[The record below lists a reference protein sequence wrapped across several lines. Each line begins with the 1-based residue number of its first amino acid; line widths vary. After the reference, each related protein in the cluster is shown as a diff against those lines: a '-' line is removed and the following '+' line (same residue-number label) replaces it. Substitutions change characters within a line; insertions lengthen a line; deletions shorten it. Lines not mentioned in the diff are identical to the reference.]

1 MIQSKSIRVLKTF
14 SEEELKQFSDFL
26 RSPFHNKNKN
36 LIKLF
41 NILEKYHS
49 QYEVENEIVYSKVY
63 PGKKYNYDN
72 LKKLMSELF
81 LILEMF
87 LSHLKLKKEK
97 FTSDKYLLEE
107 YVQRKLN
114 ELFLFKV
121 KKVNEKLEAK
131 NCYNIGFE
139 DKFYLEC
146 LIKDFYIDN
155 NMVFTIPLDRLIR
168 KSEYLLCFFL
178 ENMLTDIND
187 IISLRGLG
195 RNKFKQSLITE
206 SFLQSLDIKI
216 FLEYLSHNKI
226 KNNYIVFLIN
236 SILMLMYPKN
246 ETYFNQ
252 AKHLILNNYDYIYK
266 ENPKE
271 FSGYFLILA
280 NYCGKMSKRGKTEF
294 NLEGFELY
302 KHYLKVLSESFDKGE
317 NTMQS
322 LFYLNLIMKGI
333 TVNELDWVEEFI
345 RNYTK
350 YLEQKDRENTYNYAN
365 ALLNFKKEKYEK
377 SLSYLSKIPLKSNNY
392 PNLEINLATLKC
404 YFELALYDAAFSLID
419 SSKHYLLTT
428 NEFDYKAKEYFM
440 KSLIIMYKLF
450 KLKIKVYSDDTLKI
464 ELSKLKSKITY
475 GMAVSR
481 KWCLA
486 KIEELEKSIPV
497 KIITN
502 SQDRLK

>member
-1 MIQSKSIRVLKTF
+1 MIHSKSIRVLKTL

-97 FTSDKYLLEE
+97 FASDKYLLEE
-107 YVQRKLN
+107 YMLRELN

-121 KKVNEKLEAK
+121 KKVNEKLEAI
-131 NCYNIGFE
+131 NCYTIGFG
-139 DKFYLEC
+139 DKFDLEC
-146 LIKDFYIDN
+146 LITQFYTEN
-155 NMVFTIPLDRLIR
+155 NSDIKIPSDRLI
-168 KSEYLLCFFL
+168 KGSEYLLCFFL
-178 ENMLTDIND
+178 ENMLVDLND
-187 IISLRGLG
+187 IIAFRGLG
-195 RNKFKQSLITE
+195 RNKFKKSLIAET
-206 SFLQSLDIKI
+206 FLKSLDIKI

-252 AKHLILNNYDYIYK
+252 AKHLILNNSDYMSK
-266 ENPKE
+266 ENPKG
-271 FSGYFLILA
+271 FWLHFVILG
-280 NYCGKMSKRGKTEF
+280 NYCGKMVEKGKTEF
-294 NLEGFELY
+294 DLGGFELY
-302 KHYLKVLSESFDKGE
+302 KHHLKLLSKSFDKSK
-317 NTMQS
+317 NKIQS
-322 LFYLNLIMKGI
+322 AFYLNLIKKGI
-333 TVNELDWVEEFI
+333 ALNELDWVEEFI

-350 YLEQKDRENTYNYAN
+350 YLGQKDKENTYNYAK

-392 PNLEINLATLKC
+392 HSMQINISTLKC
-404 YFELALYDAAFSLID
+404 YFELSFYDAAFSLID
-419 SSKHYLLTT
+419 SSKHYLSTT
-428 NEFDYKAKEYFM
+428 NELDYKAKEYFM
-440 KSLIIMYKLF
+440 KGLIIMYKLF
-450 KLKIKVYSDDTLKI
+450 KLKIKVYSNDTLKI
-464 ELSKLKSKITY
+464 NLSNLKFEITNS
-475 GMAVSR
+475 MAVNP
-481 KWCLA
+481 KWCLE
-486 KIEELEKSIPV
+486 KVEELEKSIPV
-497 KIITN
+497 KSLQT
-502 SQDRLK
+502 LKTA